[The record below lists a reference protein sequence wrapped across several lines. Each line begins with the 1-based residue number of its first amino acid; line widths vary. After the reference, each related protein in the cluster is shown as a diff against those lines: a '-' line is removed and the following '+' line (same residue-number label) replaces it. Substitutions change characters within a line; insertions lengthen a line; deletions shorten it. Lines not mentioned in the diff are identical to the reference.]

1 MIEKLNMHSKDF
13 SSVYSEK
20 LAELFPE
27 CVTECAN
34 ENESPS
40 VKIDFEKL
48 KQIVSSDIIDSPI
61 ERYQLNWPGKK
72 NAARLACSQ
81 SFSTLRPYKEE
92 SIDFDN
98 TGNLYLEGDNLD
110 ILKLLR
116 EDYLSRIKI
125 IYIDPPY
132 NTGSDLIYYDDFS
145 QKENEYIEFSGQK
158 DEEGN
163 RIYQNSD
170 SNGRF
175 HTDWLNMIYPRLK
188 VARDLLSDDG
198 IIFISIGEEEL
209 YNLISVCKEIFG
221 SNNYI
226 STVSR
231 VAKTASNMGTFF
243 AASVDYIVCFAKNI
257 NMAKPFKGD
266 VDESLYPKTELT
278 GPRKGERFRDDVAF
292 FQSGLKHGGS
302 RYPIICPDGEIVNTP
317 DNKPWRASEETFLKW
332 KENGMI
338 VFKETKTSPLI
349 DEKTGGKAHW
359 NLYTKSYLKDRQE
372 TGTQPRNILTEFI
385 NRKGADLIKTYGIPF
400 DFAKPVDLIKYLI
413 KIVNDKHCIILDFFS
428 GSATTAH
435 AIINQN
441 IEDGGDRKFIMVQI
455 GEPIDVKSEAYK
467 LGFHTISEIGKERI
481 RRVGKKILE
490 EQEKIKSEGGLFSQ
504 NEFQSKVDV
513 GFRVL
518 KLDSSNMEDVY
529 YRPEDS
535 SESTIFEDNIKPD
548 RTPEDLLFQI
558 MLECNL
564 PLSAKIETKKISG
577 KEVFFVNNGYLIA
590 CFDSD
595 IDEKVITEVAKMK
608 PYYFILRDSSLSSD
622 NVADNFD
629 QIFQAYSKETI
640 RRVL

>member
-1 MIEKLNMHSKDF
+1 MEKLKMHTKDF
-13 SSVYSEK
+13 SSVYSQK

-27 CVTECAN
+27 CISECIK
-34 ENESPS
+34 EDGSPTR
-40 VKIDFEKL
+40 KIDFEKL
-48 KQIVSSDIIDSPI
+48 KQLVSSDIIETST
-61 ERYQLNWPGKK
+61 ERYQLTWPGKK
-72 NAARLACSQ
+72 NAARLASSQ
-81 SFSTLRPYKEE
+81 SFSTLRPAKED
-92 SIDFDN
+92 SVDFDN
-98 TGNLYLEGDNLD
+98 TGNLYLEGDNLE

-116 EDYLSRIKI
+116 ENYLRRIKV

-132 NTGSDLIYYDDFS
+132 NTGSDLLYYDDFS
-145 QKENEYIEFSGQK
+145 QNENDYIDLSGQR
-158 DEEGN
+158 DENGN
-163 RIYQNSD
+163 RLYQNSD

-188 VARDLLSDDG
+188 VARDLLTDDG

-221 SNNYI
+221 ANNYI

-257 NMAKPFKGD
+257 NLAKPFKGD
-266 VDESLYPKTELT
+266 VDESLYPKTEVI
-278 GPRKGERFRDDVAF
+278 GPRKGEKFRDDVAF

-302 RYPIICPDGEIVNTP
+302 RYPIVCPDGEIVNTP

-332 KENGMI
+332 KESGMI

-349 DEKTGGKAHW
+349 DETTGKKAHW

-400 DFAKPVDLIKYLI
+400 DFAKPVDLIKFLI
-413 KIVNDKHCIILDFFS
+413 KIVNDDQCIILDFFS

-435 AIINQN
+435 AIFNQN
-441 IEDGGDRKFIMVQI
+441 IEDGGNRKFIMVQI
-455 GEPIDVKSEAYK
+455 DEPIDVKSEAYK
-467 LGFHTISEIGKERI
+467 LGFRTIPEIGKERI

-490 EQEKIKSEGGLFSQ
+490 EQEKSESGGGLFAQ
-504 NEFQSKVDV
+504 TEFKPKVDV

-518 KLDSSNMEDVY
+518 KLDSSNMQDVY
-529 YRPEDS
+529 YRPE
-535 SESTIFEDNIKPD
+535 ESNETTLFEDNIKPD
-548 RTPEDLLFQI
+548 RTPEDLLFQV

-564 PLSAKIETKKISG
+564 PLSAKIETKKIAG
-577 KEVFFVNNGYLIA
+577 KEVFSVNNGYLIA
-590 CFDSD
+590 CFDTNVNED
-595 IDEKVITEVAKMK
+595 VIKAVAKMK